1 MISRISKVNFLKK
14 ISSQCRTLSTVAK
27 AETSPISRESEYYD
41 EAPYPPI
48 TRFPPKFID
57 LTDKT
62 QKTRHDKIQSIETIE
77 EKIIELNLPRYY
89 GFKCLMLSDRFPYNP
104 LPYVQFCTNT
114 EFVEEKSHVEED
126 ESQKI
131 DEFLKLVKP
140 ELIESLEFEIDGFR
154 RVRIRF
160 LWSRTNN
167 NPVLYIL
174 GNSST
179 SNSQT

>member
-1 MISRISKVNFLKK
+1 MISRISKANFVKN
-14 ISSQCRTLSTVAK
+14 ISSHWRTLSTVAK
-27 AETSPISRESEYYD
+27 VETSPTSRESEYYD

-48 TRFPPKFID
+48 TRYPLKF
-57 LTDKT
+57 TDFTEKK
-62 QKTRHDKIQSIETIE
+62 QKTRRDKIKSIETIE

-114 EFVEEKSHVEED
+114 EFAEEKSHVEED

-140 ELIESLEFEIDGFR
+140 ELIESLEFEIDGFK
-154 RVRIRF
+154 
-160 LWSRTNN
+160 
-167 NPVLYIL
+167 
-174 GNSST
+174 
-179 SNSQT
+179 